1 MSQLALTFV
10 AQADRAAGVD
20 GADVNTACVPNTG
33 SSCVEATSL
42 MVRDVEGGYRC
53 ASADEVI
60 EAARHVLRERVRRG
74 DCLDSP
80 QVVKTYLSLHMA
92 TLEHEV
98 FSVVFVD
105 VQNRLI
111 AMREMFR
118 GTLNQTSVYPRE
130 VIKEALALNAA
141 AVLLCHNHPSGLA
154 TPSRADEYLTKQLK
168 DALALVDVRVLDHF
182 IVAGDTVL
190 SFAER
195 GLL

>member
-1 MSQLALTFV
+1 MSQLALSFV
-10 AQADRAAGVD
+10 AHSDVSI
-20 GADVNTACVPNTG
+20 GADVADGPRAI
-33 SSCVEATSL
+33 ATSL
-42 MVRDVEGGYRC
+42 MVREGAGGYRC
-53 ASADEVI
+53 ASDDEVI
-60 EAARHVLRERVRRG
+60 AAARRVLGERVRRG
-74 DCLDSP
+74 MCLDSP
-80 QVVKTYLSLHMA
+80 QTVKSYLSLHMA

-105 VQNRLI
+105 VKHQLI
-111 AMREMFR
+111 AVREMFR

-141 AVLLCHNHPSGLA
+141 AVLLCHNHPSGHA
-154 TPSRADEYLTKQLK
+154 EPSRADEYLTKQLK